1 VSQRTY
7 ELLYIVAPTVGEA
20 EVETLT
26 TQIKG
31 YVEEAGG
38 EIEKVEPWGKKRLAY
53 LIGNQRDGNYVLI
66 TYKAVSTTVHQVER
80 RMKVTDDVLK
90 FMTVRIDEA
99 LRKAESRRARRAA
112 KESRRKGRQAS
123 RGAAA
128 GGAS

>member
-1 VSQRTY
+1 MSQRTY
-7 ELLYIVAPTVGEA
+7 ELLYIVVPTVGDA

-53 LIGNQRDGNYVLI
+53 LMGNHRDGNYVLI
-66 TYKAVSTTVHQVER
+66 TYKGVSSTVHQVER

-90 FMTVRIDEA
+90 FMTVRIDED

-112 KESRRKGRQAS
+112 KEGRRKGRQAS
-123 RGAAA
+123 RGAAT
-128 GGAS
+128 GAAS

>member
-1 VSQRTY
+1 MSQRTY
-7 ELLYIVAPTVGEA
+7 ELLYIVVPTVGDA

-53 LIGNQRDGNYVLI
+53 LIGNHRDGNYVLI
-66 TYKAVSTTVHQVER
+66 TYKAASDTVHQVER
-80 RMKVTDDVLK
+80 RMKVTDDLLK
-90 FMTVRIDEA
+90 FMTVRIDED

-112 KESRRKGRQAS
+112 KESRRKGRQTS
-123 RGAAA
+123 RAAA
-128 GGAS
+128 PGGAS

>member
-1 VSQRTY
+1 MSQRTY
-7 ELLYIVAPTVGEA
+7 ELLYIVAPTTGEA

-26 TQIKG
+26 KQIKG
-31 YVEEAGG
+31 FVEEAGG

-53 LIGNQRDGNYVLI
+53 TIGNHRDGNYVLM
-66 TYKAVSTTVHQVER
+66 TYKGGSSTVHQVER
-80 RMKVTDDVLK
+80 RMKVTDDVMK

-99 LRKAESRRARRAA
+99 LRKAEGRKLLRAA

-123 RGAAA
+123 RAAA

>member
-7 ELLYIVAPTVGEA
+7 ELLYIVKPTVGEA

-31 YVEEAGG
+31 YVDEAGG
-38 EIEKVEPWGKKRLAY
+38 EIEKLEPWGKKRLAY
-53 LIGNQRDGNYVLI
+53 LIDNHRDGHYVLI
-66 TYKAVSTTVHQVER
+66 TYKGVSSTVHEVER
-80 RMKVTDDVLK
+80 RMKVTDDVMK
-90 FMTVRIDEA
+90 FMTVRIDED
-99 LRKAESRRARRAA
+99 LRKAASRKARRAA

-123 RGAAA
+123 RAPAP